1 MQQCQRLSRSRAL
14 SLARVPSLSSARLPA
29 RTNRTHCGHGAAR
42 TAVHRTA
49 NLPLN
54 CSAAP
59 GAVAREPQQL
69 RVVGHRLT
77 RLRGSATGVL
87 RGVLGG

>member
-14 SLARVPSLSSARLPA
+14 SLERAPA
-29 RTNRTHCGHGAAR
+29 YAHDRTHCGHGAAR